1 MALKTTILSKASI
14 QTRDLD
20 KVDIKTGNLYES
32 LAVIGKRA
40 RQIAITTKDE
50 LNGKLAEFATTV
62 DNLEEVFENREQ
74 IEISKFY
81 EKLPKPTL
89 TAYEE
94 FMNDEILWKYKNSEV
109 SEESK

>member
-1 MALKTTILSKASI
+1 MALKTTIISKASI

-20 KVDIKTGNLYES
+20 QIDVKTGNLYES
-32 LAVIGKRA
+32 LAIIGKRA

-50 LNGKLAEFATTV
+50 LNGKLAEFATSV

-89 TAYEE
+89 TAFDE
-94 FMNDEILWKYKNSEV
+94 FLNDEILWKYKVTEEV
-109 SEESK
+109 KDAE